1 MQQVGRKVRAMREK
15 GTTELDG
22 GVRGGRRTGG
32 GDLTGSANAPSLAR
46 GGRWGGGG
54 GGGGGSGEEF
64 RVNKVREACHAIESK
79 RGYFSLDELS

>member
-1 MQQVGRKVRAMREK
+1 MREK

-22 GVRGGRRTGG
+22 DVRGGRRTGG

-54 GGGGGSGEEF
+54 SGEEF

-79 RGYFSLDELS
+79 RGYFSLDGLS